1 MFSEHVYC
9 HNCYY
14 DLCATDGRCTECGLM
29 FQRSDPA
36 SYSRYPFPRWRVMV
50 LKVLAACDQWW
61 FYLAGVIGFTVG
73 AVLVSML
80 WARI

>member
-1 MFSEHVYC
+1 
-9 HNCYY
+9 
-14 DLCATDGRCTECGLM
+14 M